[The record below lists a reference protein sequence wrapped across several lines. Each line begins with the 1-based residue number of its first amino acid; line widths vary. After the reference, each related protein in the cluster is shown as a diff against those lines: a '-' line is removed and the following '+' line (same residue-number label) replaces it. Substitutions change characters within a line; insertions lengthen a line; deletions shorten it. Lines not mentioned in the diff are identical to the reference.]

1 MESAELAEAELG
13 PVEKKDWRVLHKK
26 NKKKKNKKKRHKK
39 SKKKKKEHVTVSW
52 EMI

>member
-1 MESAELAEAELG
+1 MAEAELG
-13 PVEKKDWRVLHKK
+13 PVEKKDWRVLHKKNKK